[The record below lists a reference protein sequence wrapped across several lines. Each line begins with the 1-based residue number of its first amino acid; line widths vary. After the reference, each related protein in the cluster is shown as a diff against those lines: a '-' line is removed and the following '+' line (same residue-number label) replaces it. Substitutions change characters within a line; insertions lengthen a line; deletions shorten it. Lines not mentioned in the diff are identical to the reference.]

1 MSLSPFLV
9 QVANREMM
17 RSEFN
22 AVETSEKI
30 ATRVLPRRRM
40 PH

>member
-30 ATRVLPRRRM
+30 ATHVLPRRGM